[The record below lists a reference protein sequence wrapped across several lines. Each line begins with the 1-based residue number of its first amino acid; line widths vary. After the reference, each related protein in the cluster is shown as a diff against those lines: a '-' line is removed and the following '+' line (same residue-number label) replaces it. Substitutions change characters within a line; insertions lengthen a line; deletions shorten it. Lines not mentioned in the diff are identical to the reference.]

1 MLKRDY
7 GEDATRTTRGTGDID
22 NVRHVARVWAARILD
37 RMGRP
42 ARHARLDQDVLIE
55 LGLIEHKDPMQDA
68 HDVLDDRDRVRARRR
83 ELEAIEWAP
92 NGHLA
97 RNLGFATSRFG
108 LAEADCAVLA
118 FLAICFRFEWL
129 RELVEDAAEFSCLGS
144 PAECAAAATGISTQ
158 AAWHALRREGRL
170 SRCGFLEYR
179 YRSSADPT
187 DLPRLE
193 NDIRLGLWQ
202 PDFGEGFLEQRCMR
216 CPVDVGEP
224 ELAPDQ
230 LPEKFG
236 CIVELVRAM
245 LDGRTAT
252 GQILIHGK
260 PGTGKTRFALQIAEY
275 LSAARFE
282 VLESRRGYH
291 LNPAE
296 RLHCFLAAQQLLHER
311 ERCLLVFDEADQVL
325 AGSTGFM
332 AMRSDDWDKAW
343 LNTIIES
350 ALVPGIWIA
359 NDIQGVHGATLRRF
373 AMIAEMPELP
383 EPVRIDILR
392 QKVGDLPIGHDWIRQ
407 MARTESVTP
416 ALMER
421 AARVG
426 RALGVT
432 SSETIEAAMTQTL
445 EGHCRA
451 AGETFEPARA
461 VGGDGVE
468 LPYAVEWLNTRPAIE
483 PIAEGVAGAIDPTG
497 RLLLHG
503 PPGTGKTRLARELA
517 EQADRPLRVVCASDL
532 LDRYVGGTERNIR
545 SVFERA
551 ARDRQ
556 VILLDEVDS
565 LLADRSNA
573 VRTWEVS
580 QVNELLARIDG
591 FEGLLLAATNRLE
604 MIDSAVLRRF
614 DVKIRF
620 DYMKAE
626 HAVETLEALVGDEVE
641 IDKPVR
647 DTLAALERLT
657 PGDFRTAVRRLRITG
672 TRPTPEA
679 FIEAL
684 ADEIAA
690 KPGKDSRPIGFTAR
704 LGAPESAS
712 QLDRRLN

>member
-1 MLKRDY
+1 
-7 GEDATRTTRGTGDID
+7 
-22 NVRHVARVWAARILD
+22 
-37 RMGRP
+37 
-42 ARHARLDQDVLIE
+42 
-55 LGLIEHKDPMQDA
+55 
-68 HDVLDDRDRVRARRR
+68 
-83 ELEAIEWAP
+83 
-92 NGHLA
+92 
-97 RNLGFATSRFG
+97 
-108 LAEADCAVLA
+108 
-118 FLAICFRFEWL
+118 
-129 RELVEDAAEFSCLGS
+129 
-144 PAECAAAATGISTQ
+144 
-158 AAWHALRREGRL
+158 
-170 SRCGFLEYR
+170 
-179 YRSSADPT
+179 
-187 DLPRLE
+187 
-193 NDIRLGLWQ
+193 
-202 PDFGEGFLEQRCMR
+202 
-216 CPVDVGEP
+216 
-224 ELAPDQ
+224 
-230 LPEKFG
+230 
-236 CIVELVRAM
+236 M

-260 PGTGKTRFALQIAEY
+260 PGTGKTRFALQLAEY

-332 AMRSDDWDKAW
+332 GMRSDDWDKAW
-343 LNTIIES
+343 LNTIIEN

-451 AGETFEPARA
+451 AGGRFEAPRA
-461 VGGDGVE
+461 GSGEGVE
-468 LPYAVEWLNTRPAIE
+468 LPYRVEWLNTKPE
-483 PIAEGVAGAIDPTG
+483 LGAIFEGMASAVEPVG

-503 PPGTGKTRLARELA
+503 PPGTGKTRLAREMA
-517 EQADRPLRVVCASDL
+517 ERANLNLHVVCASDL
-532 LDRYVGGTERNIR
+532 LDPYVGGTEKNIR
-545 SVFERA
+545 AIFERA

-556 VILLDEVDS
+556 VLLLDEVDS
-565 LLADRSNA
+565 LLADRSHA
-573 VRTWEVS
+573 VRNWEVS
-580 QVNELLARIDG
+580 QVNELLTRIDG

-614 DVKIRF
+614 DVKVRF

-626 HAVETLEALVGDEVE
+626 HASEMFEALVGEEVA

-647 DTLAALERLT
+647 DTLAGLDRLT
-657 PGDFRTAVRRLRITG
+657 PGDFRTAVRRLRISG
-672 TRPTPEA
+672 TSPTPETL
-679 FIEAL
+679 IEAL

-690 KPGKDSRPIGFTAR
+690 KPGKNDRPIGFTAR
-704 LGAPESAS
+704 LRAAGPAGCPGFS
-712 QLDRRLN
+712 RT